1 MNSIAKQIGVK
12 TLQMLNWGF
21 FLVMVATN
29 YLANAVPFNDKTT
42 GQLSEQYPNLFVP
55 AGITFSIWGIIYLLL
70 LVFCVKQSKNVFSK
84 TPDPST
90 NALVDKIGL
99 RFIISCILNIFWI
112 IYWHYEHLFFSVI
125 IMLSLLIIL
134 IDIVRRINFLGK
146 NTEIQIPII
155 AKAAFGMYLG
165 WICIATIANI
175 TAVLVFFG
183 WEGFGQSE
191 TFWTCLMIIIGAV
204 VGGWTLIK
212 LNNAY
217 IGISVLW
224 AFGGIII
231 KRVEALEYH
240 RFIVWITVL
249 AIIIVV
255 ASLLIETVKVAFKKP
270 SIG

>member
-21 FLVMVATN
+21 FLIMVATN

-42 GQLSEQYPNLFVP
+42 GQLSDQYPNLFVP

-70 LVFCVKQSKNVFSK
+70 FVFCVKQSKNFFSQ

-99 RFIISCILNIFWI
+99 RFVVSCILNSLWI
-112 IYWHYEHLFFSVI
+112 LYWHYEHLFFSVI

-134 IDIVRRINFLGK
+134 LDIARRINFLSK
-146 NTEIQIPII
+146 NTEIHIPIV
-155 AKAAFGMYLG
+155 AKASFGMYLG

-183 WEGFGQSE
+183 WDAFGQSE
-191 TFWTCLMIIIGAV
+191 TFWTCLMVIIGALV
-204 VGGWTLIK
+204 VSFTLAK
-212 LNNAY
+212 VNNAF
-217 IGISVLW
+217 IGAAVLW
-224 AFGGIII
+224 AFVGIII
-231 KRVEALEYH
+231 KRIEAPEYH
-240 RFIVWITVL
+240 RFIVWITVF

-255 ASLLIETVKVAFKKP
+255 TSIFIETTKAAFRKV
-270 SIG
+270 

>member
-12 TLQMLNWGF
+12 TLQILNWGF
-21 FLVMVATN
+21 FLIMVATN

-42 GQLSEQYPNLFVP
+42 GQLSDQYPNLFVP

-70 LVFCVKQSKNVFSK
+70 FVFCVKQSKNFFSQ

-99 RFIISCILNIFWI
+99 RFVVSCILNSLWI
-112 IYWHYEHLFFSVI
+112 LYWHYEHLFFSVI

-134 IDIVRRINFLGK
+134 LDIARRINYLSK
-146 NTEIQIPII
+146 NTEIQIPIV

-183 WEGFGQSE
+183 WDAFGQSE
-191 TFWTCLMIIIGAV
+191 TFWTCLMVIIGALV
-204 VGGWTLIK
+204 VSFTLAK
-212 LNNAY
+212 VNNAF
-217 IGISVLW
+217 IGAAVLW
-224 AFGGIII
+224 AFVGIII
-231 KRVEALEYH
+231 KRIEAPDYH
-240 RFIVWITVL
+240 RFIVWITVF

-255 ASLLIETVKVAFKKP
+255 TSIFIETTKAAFRKV
-270 SIG
+270 

>member
-12 TLQMLNWGF
+12 TLQILNWGF
-21 FLVMVATN
+21 FLIMVATN

-42 GQLSEQYPNLFVP
+42 GQLSDQYPNLFVP

-70 LVFCVKQSKNVFSK
+70 FVFCVKQSKNFFSQ

-99 RFIISCILNIFWI
+99 RFVVSCILNSLWI
-112 IYWHYEHLFFSVI
+112 LYWHYEHLFFSVI

-134 IDIVRRINFLGK
+134 LDIARRINFLSK
-146 NTEIQIPII
+146 NTEIHIPIV

-175 TAVLVFFG
+175 TAVLVLFG
-183 WEGFGQSE
+183 WDAFGQSE
-191 TFWTCLMIIIGAV
+191 TFWTCLMVLIGALIV
-204 VGGWTLIK
+204 SFTLAK
-212 LNNAY
+212 VNNAF
-217 IGISVLW
+217 IGAAVLW
-224 AFGGIII
+224 AFVGIIL
-231 KRVEALEYH
+231 KRIEAPEYH
-240 RFIVWITVL
+240 RFIVWITVF

-255 ASLLIETVKVAFKKP
+255 TSIFIETTKAAFRKV
-270 SIG
+270 

>member
-1 MNSIAKQIGVK
+1 MNSVAKQIGVK

-21 FLVMVATN
+21 FLIMVATN

-42 GQLSEQYPNLFVP
+42 GQLSDQYPNLFVP

-70 LVFCVKQSKNVFSK
+70 FIFCVKQSKNFFSQ

-99 RFIISCILNIFWI
+99 RFVVSCILNSLWI
-112 IYWHYEHLFFSVI
+112 LYWHYEHLFFSVI

-134 IDIVRRINFLGK
+134 LDIARRINFLSK
-146 NTEIQIPII
+146 NTEIHIPIV

-183 WEGFGQSE
+183 WDAFGQSE
-191 TFWTCLMIIIGAV
+191 TFWTCLMVIIGALV
-204 VGGWTLIK
+204 VSFTLAK
-212 LNNAY
+212 VNNAF
-217 IGISVLW
+217 IGAAVLW
-224 AFGGIII
+224 AFVGIII
-231 KRVEALEYH
+231 KRIEAPEYH
-240 RFIVWITVL
+240 RFIVWITVF

-255 ASLLIETVKVAFKKP
+255 TSIFIETTKAAFRKV
-270 SIG
+270 

>member
-1 MNSIAKQIGVK
+1 MNSVAKQIGVK

-21 FLVMVATN
+21 FLIMVATN

-42 GQLSEQYPNLFVP
+42 GQLSDQYPNLFVP

-70 LVFCVKQSKNVFSK
+70 FIFCVKQSKNFFSQ

-99 RFIISCILNIFWI
+99 RFVVSCILNSLWI
-112 IYWHYEHLFFSVI
+112 LYWHYEHLFFSVI

-134 IDIVRRINFLGK
+134 LDIARRINFLSK
-146 NTEIQIPII
+146 NTEIHIPIV
-155 AKAAFGMYLG
+155 AKASFGMYLG

-183 WEGFGQSE
+183 WDAFGQSE
-191 TFWTCLMIIIGAV
+191 TFWTCLMVIIGALV
-204 VGGWTLIK
+204 VSFTLAK
-212 LNNAY
+212 VNNAF
-217 IGISVLW
+217 IGAAVLW
-224 AFGGIII
+224 AFVGIII
-231 KRVEALEYH
+231 KRIEAPEYH
-240 RFIVWITVL
+240 RFIVWITVF

-255 ASLLIETVKVAFKKP
+255 TSIFIETTKAAFRKV
-270 SIG
+270 

>member
-12 TLQMLNWGF
+12 TLQILNWGF
-21 FLVMVATN
+21 FLIMVATN

-42 GQLSEQYPNLFVP
+42 GQLSDQYPNLFVP

-70 LVFCVKQSKNVFSK
+70 FVFCVKQSKNFFSQ

-99 RFIISCILNIFWI
+99 RFVVSCILNSLWI
-112 IYWHYEHLFFSVI
+112 LYWHYEHLFFSVI

-134 IDIVRRINFLGK
+134 LDIARRINYLSK
-146 NTEIQIPII
+146 NTEIQIPIV

-183 WEGFGQSE
+183 WDAFGQSE
-191 TFWTCLMIIIGAV
+191 TFWTCLMVIIGALV
-204 VGGWTLIK
+204 VSFTLAK
-212 LNNAY
+212 VNNAF
-217 IGISVLW
+217 IGAAVLW
-224 AFGGIII
+224 AFVGIII
-231 KRVEALEYH
+231 KRIEAPEYH
-240 RFIVWITVL
+240 RFIVWITVF

-255 ASLLIETVKVAFKKP
+255 TSIFIETTKAAFRKA
-270 SIG
+270 

>member
-12 TLQMLNWGF
+12 TLQILNWGF
-21 FLVMVATN
+21 FLIMVATN

-42 GQLSEQYPNLFVP
+42 GQLSDQYPNLFVP

-70 LVFCVKQSKNVFSK
+70 FVFCVKQSKNFFSQ

-99 RFIISCILNIFWI
+99 RFVVSCILNSLWI
-112 IYWHYEHLFFSVI
+112 LYWHYEHLFFSVI

-134 IDIVRRINFLGK
+134 LDIARRINFLSK
-146 NTEIQIPII
+146 NTEIHIPIV

-183 WEGFGQSE
+183 WDAFGQSE
-191 TFWTCLMIIIGAV
+191 TFWTCLMVIIGALV
-204 VGGWTLIK
+204 VSFTLAK
-212 LNNAY
+212 VNNAF
-217 IGISVLW
+217 IGAAVLW
-224 AFGGIII
+224 AFVGIII
-231 KRVEALEYH
+231 KRIEAPEYH
-240 RFIVWITVL
+240 RFIVWITVF

-255 ASLLIETVKVAFKKP
+255 TSIFIETTKAAFRKA
-270 SIG
+270 

>member
-12 TLQMLNWGF
+12 TLQILNWGF
-21 FLVMVATN
+21 FIIMVATN

-42 GQLSEQYPNLFVP
+42 GQLSDQYPNLFVP

-70 LVFCVKQSKNVFSK
+70 FIFCVKQSKNFFSQ

-99 RFIISCILNIFWI
+99 RFVVSCMLNSLWIL
-112 IYWHYEHLFFSVI
+112 YWHYEHLFFSVI
-125 IMLSLLIIL
+125 IMLSLLITL
-134 IDIVRRINFLGK
+134 LDIARRINFLSK
-146 NTEIQIPII
+146 NTEIQIPVV

-183 WEGFGQSE
+183 WDAFGQSE
-191 TFWTCLMIIIGAV
+191 TFWTCLMVIIGALV
-204 VGGWTLIK
+204 VSFTLAK
-212 LNNAY
+212 VNNAF
-217 IGISVLW
+217 IGAAVLW
-224 AFGGIII
+224 AFVGIII
-231 KRVEALEYH
+231 KRIEAPEYH
-240 RFIVWITVL
+240 RFIVWITVF

-255 ASLLIETVKVAFKKP
+255 TSIFIETTKAAFRKV
-270 SIG
+270 

>member
-1 MNSIAKQIGVK
+1 MNSVAKQIGVK

-21 FLVMVATN
+21 FLIMVATN

-42 GQLSEQYPNLFVP
+42 GQLSDQYPNLFVP

-70 LVFCVKQSKNVFSK
+70 FVFCVKQSKNFFSQ

-99 RFIISCILNIFWI
+99 RFVVSCILNSLWI
-112 IYWHYEHLFFSVI
+112 LYWHYEHLFFSVI

-134 IDIVRRINFLGK
+134 LDIARRINFLSK
-146 NTEIQIPII
+146 NTEIHIPIV

-183 WEGFGQSE
+183 WDAFGQSE
-191 TFWTCLMIIIGAV
+191 AFWTCLMVIIGALV
-204 VGGWTLIK
+204 VSFTLAK
-212 LNNAY
+212 VNNAF
-217 IGISVLW
+217 IGAAVLW
-224 AFGGIII
+224 AFVGIII
-231 KRVEALEYH
+231 KRIEAPEYH
-240 RFIVWITVL
+240 RFIVWITVF

-255 ASLLIETVKVAFKKP
+255 TSIFIETTKAAFRKV
-270 SIG
+270 

>member
-12 TLQMLNWGF
+12 TLQILNWGF
-21 FLVMVATN
+21 FLIMVATN

-42 GQLSEQYPNLFVP
+42 GQLSDQYPNLFVP

-70 LVFCVKQSKNVFSK
+70 FVFCVKQSKNFFSQ

-99 RFIISCILNIFWI
+99 RFVVSCILNSLWI
-112 IYWHYEHLFFSVI
+112 LYWHYEHLFFSVI

-134 IDIVRRINFLGK
+134 LDIAHRINFLSK
-146 NTEIQIPII
+146 NTEIHIPIV
-155 AKAAFGMYLG
+155 AKASFGMYLG

-183 WEGFGQSE
+183 WDAFGQSE
-191 TFWTCLMIIIGAV
+191 TFWTCLMVIIGALV
-204 VGGWTLIK
+204 VSFTLAK
-212 LNNAY
+212 VNNAF
-217 IGISVLW
+217 IGAAVLW
-224 AFGGIII
+224 AFVGIII
-231 KRVEALEYH
+231 KRIEAPEYH
-240 RFIVWITVL
+240 RFIVWITVF

-255 ASLLIETVKVAFKKP
+255 TSIFIETTKAAFRKA
-270 SIG
+270 

>member
-12 TLQMLNWGF
+12 TLQILNWGF
-21 FLVMVATN
+21 FLIMVATN

-42 GQLSEQYPNLFVP
+42 GQLSDQYPNLFVP

-70 LVFCVKQSKNVFSK
+70 FVFCVKQSKNFFSQ

-99 RFIISCILNIFWI
+99 RFVVSCILNSLWI
-112 IYWHYEHLFFSVI
+112 LYWHYEHLFFSVI

-134 IDIVRRINFLGK
+134 LDIARRINFLSK
-146 NTEIQIPII
+146 NTEIHIPIV

-183 WEGFGQSE
+183 WDAFGQSE
-191 TFWTCLMIIIGAV
+191 TFWTCLMVIIGALV
-204 VGGWTLIK
+204 VSSTLAK
-212 LNNAY
+212 LNNAF
-217 IGISVLW
+217 IGAAVLW
-224 AFGGIII
+224 AFVGIII
-231 KRVEALEYH
+231 KRIEAPEYH
-240 RFIVWITVL
+240 RFIVWITVF

-255 ASLLIETVKVAFKKP
+255 TSIFIETTKAAFRKA
-270 SIG
+270 

>member
-12 TLQMLNWGF
+12 TLQILNWGF
-21 FLVMVATN
+21 FLIMVATN

-42 GQLSEQYPNLFVP
+42 GQLSDQYPNLFVP

-70 LVFCVKQSKNVFSK
+70 FVFCVKQSKNFFSQ

-99 RFIISCILNIFWI
+99 RFVVSCILNSLWI
-112 IYWHYEHLFFSVI
+112 LYWHYEHLFFSVI

-134 IDIVRRINFLGK
+134 LDIARRINFLSK
-146 NTEIQIPII
+146 NTDIQIPIV

-183 WEGFGQSE
+183 WDAFGQSE
-191 TFWTCLMIIIGAV
+191 TFWTCLMVIIGALV
-204 VGGWTLIK
+204 VSFTLAK
-212 LNNAY
+212 VNNAF
-217 IGISVLW
+217 IGAAVLW
-224 AFGGIII
+224 AFVGIIL
-231 KRVEALEYH
+231 KRIEAPEYH
-240 RFIVWITVL
+240 RFIVWITVF

-255 ASLLIETVKVAFKKP
+255 TSIFIETTKAAFRKA
-270 SIG
+270 